1 MTLNFAALLAR
12 VYNFSIHKRAAI
24 AFIAGALATS
34 SMPPWN
40 AWPVLWVAFPA
51 FLILLEASKSNREAF
66 YTGWSF
72 GFGYFAIGF
81 AWIGNAFFVDSE
93 TFAALAV
100 PSIGGLAAGFA
111 LYAAIVGLLLRVLTP
126 PIANDWPGANFIP
139 TICRISIFSSVWAL
153 VEWWRGWFMTGL
165 PWNPIGSTWTTVPAT
180 LQGAS
185 LFGVYGLS
193 FLTVFAAS
201 ALVLVTVQSSRRM
214 APVAVILFH
223 TPLIAMTVWGAVR
236 LPSSDIEFV
245 PDIMLRLVQPNI
257 AQVDKWRP
265 GLREQHVLEQVRL
278 STTNADNVTHVL
290 WAETAVPFPL
300 NQAAGALAATAQAAP
315 KNGYVLTGAPRVIGQ
330 RSDRQAFNSF
340 FAVTPDGKIKAV
352 YDKTHLV
359 PFGEYMPL
367 REYIPIPQITGGTGF
382 TPGIG
387 AVMITLPGLPSFS
400 PLICYEVIF
409 PGAVTSNGDR
419 PSWLF
424 NLTNDAWFGDSSGPH
439 QHLAAAQMRSVEEG
453 LPVVRVANT
462 GISAVMDGYGRI
474 LDTIPLGKKGFL
486 DHRLPKALNPTLFSS
501 FEHGPFLGFVIFLMA
516 ITIWIS
522 RRHSKKY
529 MNQA

>member
-1 MTLNFAALLAR
+1 
-12 VYNFSIHKRAAI
+12 
-24 AFIAGALATS
+24 
-34 SMPPWN
+34 MPPWN
-40 AWPVLWVAFPA
+40 AWPVLWIAFPV
-51 FLILLEASKSNREAF
+51 FMILLEASKSNREAF

-111 LYAAIVGLLLRVLTP
+111 LYVAVVGFLVRMITP
-126 PIANDWPGANFIP
+126 PIESHWPGSNFIP
-139 TICRISIFSSVWAL
+139 LICRIIIFASIWAL

-165 PWNPIGSTWTTVPAT
+165 PWNPIGSTWTATSTT

-193 FLTVFAAS
+193 FLTVLAAS
-201 ALVLVTVQSSRRM
+201 AIVLVTVQSSKRRTR
-214 APVAVILFH
+214 VAVILLH
-223 TPLIAMTVWGAVR
+223 TPLIATAVWGAVR
-236 LPSSDIEFV
+236 LPSSGSEFV
-245 PDIMLRLVQPNI
+245 PNIMLRLVQPNI
-257 AQVDKWRP
+257 AQADKWRP
-265 GLREQHVLEQVRL
+265 GLREQHLLEQVRL
-278 STTNADNVTHVL
+278 SKTNADNVTHVL

-300 NQAAGALAATAQAAP
+300 NQATGARAATAQAAP
-315 KNGYVLTGAPRVIGQ
+315 KNGYVLTGAPRIIGQ
-330 RSDRQAFNSF
+330 RVDRQAFNSF
-340 FAVTPDGKIKAV
+340 FAIAADSTIKAV
-352 YDKTHLV
+352 YDKAHLV

-367 REYIPIPQITGGTGF
+367 QKYIPIPQITGGTGF

-387 AVMITLPGLPSFS
+387 PAMIKLPGLPSFS

-409 PGAVTSNGDR
+409 AGAVTSNRGR
-419 PSWLF
+419 PSWLL

-453 LPVVRVANT
+453 LPMARVANT

-474 LDTIPLGKKGFL
+474 LGSIPLGEKGYL
-486 DHRLPKALNPTLFSS
+486 DSRLPKALSPTLFSR
-501 FEHGPFLGFVIFLMA
+501 FEHKPFLGFASFLMA
-516 ITIWIS
+516 IVILIS
-522 RRHSKKY
+522 RRHSK
-529 MNQA
+529 NI